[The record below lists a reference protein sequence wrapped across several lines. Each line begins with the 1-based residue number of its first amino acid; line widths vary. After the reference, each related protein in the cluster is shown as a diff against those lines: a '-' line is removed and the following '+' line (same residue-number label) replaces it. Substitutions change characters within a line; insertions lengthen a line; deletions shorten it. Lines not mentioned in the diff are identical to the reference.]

1 MLACNSKYTQAV
13 QARAMQPRTRISI
26 RASIASGSAK
36 TALARVSSDLYA
48 VYSRSMGSAMYLS
61 WPPLT
66 ASARR
71 LHATASTQAMKP
83 RVMQGLDL
91 DSVQTVQACC
101 LLGGNGIEGLSLASL
116 QLATRCGD
124 GAGIALLGRGWMQR
138 NTGGARA
145 AGREVVG

>member
-1 MLACNSKYTQAV
+1 MRRNSCVSQLC
-13 QARAMQPRTRISI
+13 
-26 RASIASGSAK
+26 SGSAK